1 MKQYDDYQV
10 VAQKWIDEIPEH
22 WDFYRIKR
30 IFAQR
35 VEKNDPVITENILSL
50 TAKQGVVP
58 IAEKEGA
65 GGNKPKGDMTQYNV
79 ARPDDLLVNCMNIVS
94 GSAGVSRYFGAIS
107 PVYYALYPRLD
118 CNVWYY
124 HYLFRLM
131 PFQRS
136 LLGLGKGIL
145 MHESDS
151 GKLNTVR
158 MRISMDYLGNVPL
171 PVPPRAEQDQIVRYL
186 DWQVSKINRL
196 IAAKKRQ
203 INTLTEYRKAKID
216 QIILHGD
223 AHSSQKDSGIWWL
236 RDIPQSW
243 QVLPLKRICQVN
255 ASVTNVAKHLSDDEM
270 LTFLPM
276 ESVSTKGIVN
286 YSEKRR
292 LADVRSGYSSFA
304 KNDVVIAKITP
315 CFENGKGACLDAMGT
330 DIGYGTTEFIN
341 LRATDRILPRYLYMI
356 TMTQPFRK
364 LGEEVMTGS
373 AGQKRVPI
381 EFIKGFSVGI
391 PPINEQTRLLS
402 LLNDITMRIDSQMES
417 YNKSIIS
424 LQELRTRL
432 ISDVITGQIDVR
444 DVEIPDFEYSPET
457 DDNGEDVDEEESDDM
472 AEEEV

>member
-10 VAQKWIDEIPEH
+10 VAQKWVDEIPEH

-171 PVPPRAEQDQIVRYL
+171 PVPPREEQDQIVRYL

-196 IAAKKRQ
+196 IAAKRKQ
-203 INTLTEYRKAKID
+203 IKLLEATTAHYLENTIHKGTRNEQLVETGNPWINSAPISWKKVRHKNVLTEKKEVV
-216 QIILHGD
+216 GEN
-223 AHSSQKDSGIWWL
+223 HSQY
-236 RDIPQSW
+236 
-243 QVLPLKRICQVN
+243 
-255 ASVTNVAKHLSDDEM
+255 T
-270 LTFLPM
+270 
-276 ESVSTKGIVN
+276 
-286 YSEKRR
+286 
-292 LADVRSGYSSFA
+292 
-304 KNDVVIAKITP
+304 
-315 CFENGKGACLDAMGT
+315 
-330 DIGYGTTEFIN
+330 
-341 LRATDRILPRYLYMI
+341 
-356 TMTQPFRK
+356 
-364 LGEEVMTGS
+364 
-373 AGQKRVPI
+373 
-381 EFIKGFSVGI
+381 
-391 PPINEQTRLLS
+391 LLS
-402 LLNDITMRIDSQMES
+402 LTIKGVIIRDTSSGKGKYPSDFSTYQVVNPSNMVFCLFDVDETPRTVGLSTHTGMITGAYTVYETHDALPEYLLYYFLSVDNKKGFKPLYSGLRKVIGKDVFSRQAIYLPSIEEQKEIVDAIQIRQAKSRNAIDLLEREIES
-417 YNKSIIS
+417 
-424 LQELRTRL
+424 LHDLRTRL
-432 ISDVITGQIDVR
+432 ISDVVTGQVDVR
-444 DVEIPDFEYSPET
+444 GIQVPDDEYINNEITEEEF
-457 DDNGEDVDEEESDDM
+457 EEESENN
-472 AEEEV
+472 EEE